1 MSIQSEF
8 RKLNYLTFR
17 NIKLYFKDKM
27 TFLVSLITP
36 LILLVLFIVF
46 LKSTYEDNL
55 LSITQDFNLDQNII
69 NAFTGGWLFSSVL
82 ATSCIT
88 VAFCSGM
95 MVIDK
100 INNASIDFMVCPIKK
115 RTLQLS
121 YVLANLFSTLIIAFV
136 LLAIG
141 LIYLA
146 CVGFYLSF
154 VDFLLIIFTIVITS
168 LFGTILANIIWS
180 FTRSQG
186 VVSGVCTLVSALYGF
201 ICGAYMPINT
211 LGKGMQNFV
220 SLLPG
225 TYSTVLFR
233 QGFLNGTLNEMK
245 KTLPQE
251 MVDAIAMAFD
261 TKMTFFGHEVST
273 LALILV
279 ITISSIILLGVFVL
293 INSFKKNAKSQTK
306 KRPNC
311 KN

>member
-1 MSIQSEF
+1 MNKQSEL
-8 RKLNYLTFR
+8 RKMRYLTLR

-36 LILLVLFIVF
+36 LILLVLFIAF
-46 LKSTYEDNL
+46 LKSTYEDSI
-55 LSITQDFNLDQNII
+55 LSIIQGFDLDQSLID
-69 NAFTGGWLFSSVL
+69 ALTGGWLFSSVL

-100 INNASIDFMVCPIKK
+100 INRANIDFMVSPVKK
-115 RTLQLS
+115 STLQLS
-121 YVLANLFSTLIIAFV
+121 YVLANLFSTFIITFV
-136 LLAIG
+136 LLIVG

-146 CVGFYLSF
+146 CVGFYITF
-154 VDFLLIIFTIVITS
+154 VDILLIVFGIIIAS
-168 LFGTILANIIWS
+168 LFGTILANIIWT
-180 FTRSQG
+180 FTHSQG

-211 LGKGMQNFV
+211 MGQGMQYFV

-225 TYSTVLFR
+225 TYATVLFR
-233 QGFLNGTLNEMK
+233 QGFLNSVLNGMRE
-245 KTLPQE
+245 TLPQG
-251 MVDAIAMAFD
+251 MINGIASGFD
-261 TKMTFFGHEVST
+261 VKMSFFGHDVST

-279 ITISSIILLGVFVL
+279 ISISTIVLLGVFL
-293 INSFKKNAKSQTK
+293 FINKFKK
-306 KRPNC
+306 